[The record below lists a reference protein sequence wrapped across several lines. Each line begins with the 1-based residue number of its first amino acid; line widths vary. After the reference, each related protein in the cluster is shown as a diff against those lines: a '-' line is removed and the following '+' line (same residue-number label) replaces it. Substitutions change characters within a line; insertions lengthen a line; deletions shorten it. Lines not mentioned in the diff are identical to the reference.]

1 MGEFRMPSL
10 GADMETGKL
19 VEWLVV
25 PGQRVRRGDI
35 VAMVET
41 QKGLFEV
48 EIFADGVMGELLVQ
62 PGQTVPVGTI
72 LATMDNGAAGEGDIP
87 VAAAAPQTGAEQP
100 PPAEVSTA
108 APAAAESAAKPPA
121 QPAAASRIASSPS
134 ARQLARELG
143 IDLATVT
150 GTGPHGA
157 IGRGDVEAAARAAG
171 RLPAPDETAAPVSTP
186 STPAEPPAEPVAA
199 TPAPNAAAA
208 AMRKAIAAAVSRS
221 NREIPHYYLETE
233 IDLSKPLQWLGEEN
247 RKRSMRERILPVAL
261 LVKATALA
269 LREVPELNGL
279 WQNDQLEV
287 RQDIHIGFAVALRQG
302 GLIAPAVHHVDQLGV
317 DEVMQRL
324 ADLIERTRGG
334 HLRSSELT
342 DATVSVTSLGDRGV
356 RTVYGVIYPPQVAL
370 VGFGRISERPWA
382 ENGLLGVRRCV
393 TATLAAD
400 HRATDGHQG
409 SLFLE
414 ALTRHLHLP
423 EAL

>member
-62 PGQTVPVGTI
+62 PGQTVPVGTV
-72 LATMDNGAAGEGDIP
+72 LATIDNGVAGTGEKPPAPTD
-87 VAAAAPQTGAEQP
+87 AAAARAGAEP
-100 PPAEVSTA
+100 KTA
-108 APAAAESAAKPPA
+108 PAPAATPG
-121 QPAAASRIASSPS
+121 RIACSPS
-134 ARQLARELG
+134 ARQLALELG
-143 IDLATVT
+143 VDLATVT

-171 RLPAPDETAAPVSTP
+171 AKPPA
-186 STPAEPPAEPVAA
+186 PAEPVSPAQAEPSAEKAA
-199 TPAPNAAAA
+199 DKPAPTA
-208 AMRKAIAAAVSRS
+208 AMKAMRQAIAAAVSRS
-221 NREIPHYYLETE
+221 NREIPHYYLESE
-233 IDLSKPLQWLGEEN
+233 IDLSRPLKWLEEEN
-247 RKRSMRERILPVAL
+247 RKRSLRERILPVAL
-261 LVKATALA
+261 LVKAVALA
-269 LREVPELNGL
+269 LREVPELNGF

-287 RQDIHIGFAVALRQG
+287 RPDTHIGFAVALRQG
-302 GLIAPAVHHVDQLGV
+302 GLISPAVHHVDQLGV
-317 DEVMQRL
+317 GEVMERL
-324 ADLIERTRGG
+324 VDLIERTRTG
-334 HLRSSELT
+334 HLRGSEMT

-370 VGFGRISERPWA
+370 IGFGRISERPWA
-382 ENGLLGVRRCV
+382 EDGMLGVRRCV

-409 SLFLE
+409 ALFLE
-414 ALTRHLHLP
+414 ALNRHLNLP
-423 EAL
+423 ETL

>member
-62 PGQTVPVGTI
+62 PGQTVPVGTL
-72 LATMDNGAAGEGDIP
+72 LATIDNGAAGAGEGATAVP
-87 VAAAAPQTGAEQP
+87 TGTGAEQKP
-100 PPAEVSTA
+100 
-108 APAAAESAAKPPA
+108 PAAAPVAAESEPE
-121 QPAAASRIASSPS
+121 PAAAPVAAESEPEPAAGHRIASSPS

-171 RLPAPDETAAPVSTP
+171 RLPAPDEPVAPVSAP
-186 STPAEPPAEPVAA
+186 SPPAEP
-199 TPAPNAAAA
+199 APSAAAA

-233 IDLSKPLQWLGEEN
+233 IDLSKPLQWLEEEN

-269 LREVPELNGL
+269 LREVPELNGF

-317 DEVMQRL
+317 GEVMQRL

-342 DATVSVTSLGDRGV
+342 DATMSVTSLGDRGV

-409 SLFLE
+409 ALFLE

>member
-62 PGQTVPVGTI
+62 PGQTVPVGTL
-72 LATMDNGAAGEGDIP
+72 LATIDNGADGAGEG
-87 VAAAAPQTGAEQP
+87 ATAAPTGIQAEQP
-100 PPAEVSTA
+100 PPAA
-108 APAAAESAAKPPA
+108 APVAAESAPE
-121 QPAAASRIASSPS
+121 PAAASRIASSPS

-171 RLPAPDETAAPVSTP
+171 RLPAPDEPVAPVSAP
-186 STPAEPPAEPVAA
+186 SPPAEP
-199 TPAPNAAAA
+199 APSAAAA

-233 IDLSKPLQWLGEEN
+233 IDLSKPLQWLEEEN

-269 LREVPELNGL
+269 LREVPELNGF

-317 DEVMQRL
+317 GEVMQRL

-342 DATVSVTSLGDRGV
+342 DATMSVTSLGDRGV

-409 SLFLE
+409 ALFLE

>member
-62 PGQTVPVGTI
+62 PGQTVPVGTV
-72 LATMDNGAAGEGDIP
+72 LATIDNGSAGTGEKPPAPADAGAGRVAAQPED
-87 VAAAAPQTGAEQP
+87 AASAAAPTTGT
-100 PPAEVSTA
+100 STP
-108 APAAAESAAKPPA
+108 APAATPG
-121 QPAAASRIASSPS
+121 RIASSPS
-134 ARQLARELG
+134 ARQLALELG
-143 IDLATVT
+143 VDLATVT

-171 RLPAPDETAAPVSTP
+171 TKPPA
-186 STPAEPPAEPVAA
+186 PAEPVSPAQAEPSAEKAA
-199 TPAPNAAAA
+199 DKPAPTA
-208 AMRKAIAAAVSRS
+208 AMKAMRQAIAAAVSRS
-221 NREIPHYYLETE
+221 NREIPHYYLESE
-233 IDLSKPLQWLGEEN
+233 IDLSRPLKWLEEEN
-247 RKRSMRERILPVAL
+247 RKRSLRERILPVAL
-261 LVKATALA
+261 LVKAVALA
-269 LREVPELNGL
+269 LREVPELNGF

-287 RQDIHIGFAVALRQG
+287 RPDIHIGFAVALRQG
-302 GLIAPAVHHVDQLGV
+302 GLISPAVHHVDQLGV
-317 DEVMQRL
+317 GEVMERL
-324 ADLIERTRGG
+324 VDLIERTRTG
-334 HLRSSELT
+334 HLRGSEMT

-370 VGFGRISERPWA
+370 IGFGRISERPWA
-382 ENGLLGVRRCV
+382 EDGMLGVRRCV

-409 SLFLE
+409 ALFLE
-414 ALTRHLHLP
+414 ALNRHLNLP
-423 EAL
+423 ETL

>member
-62 PGQTVPVGTI
+62 PGQTVPVGTL
-72 LATMDNGAAGEGDIP
+72 LATIDNGAAGAGEGATAVP
-87 VAAAAPQTGAEQP
+87 TGTGAEQK
-100 PPAEVSTA
+100 PPAA
-108 APAAAESAAKPPA
+108 APAAAPVAAESAPE
-121 QPAAASRIASSPS
+121 PAAGHRIASSPS

-171 RLPAPDETAAPVSTP
+171 RLPAPDEPVAPVSAP
-186 STPAEPPAEPVAA
+186 SPPAEP
-199 TPAPNAAAA
+199 APSAAAA

-233 IDLSKPLQWLGEEN
+233 IDLSKPLQWLEEEN

-269 LREVPELNGL
+269 LREVPELNGF

-317 DEVMQRL
+317 GEVMQRL

-342 DATVSVTSLGDRGV
+342 DATMSVTSLGDRGV

-409 SLFLE
+409 ALFLE

>member
-10 GADMETGKL
+10 GADMEIGKL

-72 LATMDNGAAGEGDIP
+72 LATMDNGAAGAGEG
-87 VAAAAPQTGAEQP
+87 ATAMP
-100 PPAEVSTA
+100 PPAA
-108 APAAAESAAKPPA
+108 APAAAEPAAKPPA

-171 RLPAPDETAAPVSTP
+171 RLPAPGE
-186 STPAEPPAEPVAA
+186 PAEPS
-199 TPAPNAAAA
+199 PAPASAKPAPSAAAA
-208 AMRKAIAAAVSRS
+208 AMRQAIAAAVSRS

-233 IDLSKPLQWLGEEN
+233 IDLSKPLQWLKEEN

-269 LREVPELNGL
+269 LREVPELNGF

-317 DEVMQRL
+317 GEVMQRL

-409 SLFLE
+409 ALFLE

>member
-62 PGQTVPVGTI
+62 PGQTVPVGTV
-72 LATMDNGAAGEGDIP
+72 LATIDNGSAG
-87 VAAAAPQTGAEQP
+87 TGE
-100 PPAEVSTA
+100 
-108 APAAAESAAKPPA
+108 KPPA
-121 QPAAASRIASSPS
+121 PADASAGRAGAQPKTAAAVPTTGTSAPAPATPGRIACSPS
-134 ARQLARELG
+134 ARQLALELG
-143 IDLATVT
+143 VDLATVT

-171 RLPAPDETAAPVSTP
+171 TKPLAS
-186 STPAEPPAEPVAA
+186 AEPVSPAQA
-199 TPAPNAAAA
+199 EPSAEKAVDKPAPNAAMK
-208 AMRKAIAAAVSRS
+208 AMRQAIAAAVSRS
-221 NREIPHYYLETE
+221 NREIPHYYLESE
-233 IDLSKPLQWLGEEN
+233 IDLSRPLKWLEEEN
-247 RKRSMRERILPVAL
+247 RKRSLRERILPVAL
-261 LVKATALA
+261 LVKAVALA
-269 LREVPELNGL
+269 LREVPELNGF
-279 WQNDQLEV
+279 WQDDQLEV
-287 RQDIHIGFAVALRQG
+287 RPDIHIGFAVALRQG
-302 GLIAPAVHHVDQLGV
+302 GLISPAVHHVDQLGV
-317 DEVMQRL
+317 GEVMERL
-324 ADLIERTRGG
+324 VDLIERTRTG
-334 HLRSSELT
+334 HLRGSEMT

-370 VGFGRISERPWA
+370 IGFGRISERPWA
-382 ENGLLGVRRCV
+382 EDGMLGVRRCV

-409 SLFLE
+409 ALFLE
-414 ALTRHLHLP
+414 ALNRHLNLP
-423 EAL
+423 ETL

>member
-62 PGQTVPVGTI
+62 PGQTVPVGTV
-72 LATMDNGAAGEGDIP
+72 LATIDNGVAGTGEKPPAPTD
-87 VAAAAPQTGAEQP
+87 AAAARAGAEP
-100 PPAEVSTA
+100 KTA
-108 APAAAESAAKPPA
+108 PAPAATPG
-121 QPAAASRIASSPS
+121 RIACSPS
-134 ARQLARELG
+134 ARQLALELG
-143 IDLATVT
+143 VDLATVT

-157 IGRGDVEAAARAAG
+157 IGRGDVEAVARAAG
-171 RLPAPDETAAPVSTP
+171 TRPSAPIEPVSPVPAAPAAEKAADKPAPTAAMK
-186 STPAEPPAEPVAA
+186 
-199 TPAPNAAAA
+199 
-208 AMRKAIAAAVSRS
+208 AMRQAIAAAVSRS
-221 NREIPHYYLETE
+221 NREIPHYYLESE
-233 IDLSKPLQWLGEEN
+233 IDLSRPLKWLEEEN
-247 RKRSMRERILPVAL
+247 RKRSLRERILPVAL
-261 LVKATALA
+261 LVKAVALA
-269 LREVPELNGL
+269 LREVPELNGF

-287 RQDIHIGFAVALRQG
+287 RPDIHIGFAVALRQG
-302 GLIAPAVHHVDQLGV
+302 GLISPAVHHVDQLGV
-317 DEVMQRL
+317 GEVMERL
-324 ADLIERTRGG
+324 VDLIERARTG
-334 HLRSSELT
+334 HLRGSEMT

-370 VGFGRISERPWA
+370 IGFGRISERPWA
-382 ENGLLGVRRCV
+382 EDGMLGVRRCV

-409 SLFLE
+409 ALFLE
-414 ALTRHLHLP
+414 ALNRHLNLP
-423 EAL
+423 ETL

>member
-62 PGQTVPVGTI
+62 PGQTVPVGTV
-72 LATMDNGAAGEGDIP
+72 LATIDNGTAGTGEKPPAPTD
-87 VAAAAPQTGAEQP
+87 AAAARAGAEP
-100 PPAEVSTA
+100 KTA
-108 APAAAESAAKPPA
+108 PAPAATPG
-121 QPAAASRIASSPS
+121 RIACSPS
-134 ARQLARELG
+134 ARQLALELG
-143 IDLATVT
+143 VDLATVT

-171 RLPAPDETAAPVSTP
+171 TKPLAS
-186 STPAEPPAEPVAA
+186 AEPVSPAQA
-199 TPAPNAAAA
+199 EPSAEKAVDKPAPTA
-208 AMRKAIAAAVSRS
+208 AMKAMRQAIAAAVSRS
-221 NREIPHYYLETE
+221 NREIPHYYLESE
-233 IDLSKPLQWLGEEN
+233 IDLSRPLKWLEEEN
-247 RKRSMRERILPVAL
+247 RKRSLRERILPVAL
-261 LVKATALA
+261 LVKAVALA
-269 LREVPELNGL
+269 LREVPELNGF

-287 RQDIHIGFAVALRQG
+287 RPDIHIGFALALRQG
-302 GLIAPAVHHVDQLGV
+302 GLISPAVHHVDQLGV
-317 DEVMQRL
+317 GEVMERL
-324 ADLIERTRGG
+324 FDLIERTRTG
-334 HLRSSELT
+334 HLRGSEMT

-370 VGFGRISERPWA
+370 IGFGRISERPWA
-382 ENGLLGVRRCV
+382 EDGMLGVRRCV

-409 SLFLE
+409 ALFLE
-414 ALTRHLHLP
+414 ALNRHLNLP
-423 EAL
+423 ETL

>member
-62 PGQTVPVGTI
+62 PGQTVPVGTL
-72 LATMDNGAAGEGDIP
+72 LATIDNGTDGAGEG
-87 VAAAAPQTGAEQP
+87 ATAAPTGIQAEQP
-100 PPAEVSTA
+100 PPAA
-108 APAAAESAAKPPA
+108 APVAAPVAAESAPE
-121 QPAAASRIASSPS
+121 PAAASRIASSPS

-171 RLPAPDETAAPVSTP
+171 RLPAPDEPVAPVSAP
-186 STPAEPPAEPVAA
+186 SPPAEP
-199 TPAPNAAAA
+199 APSAAAA

-233 IDLSKPLQWLGEEN
+233 IDLSKPLQWLEEEN

-269 LREVPELNGL
+269 LREVPELNGF

-317 DEVMQRL
+317 GEVMQRL

-342 DATVSVTSLGDRGV
+342 DATMSVTSLGDRGV

-409 SLFLE
+409 ALFLE

>member
-41 QKGLFEV
+41 QTGLFEV

-62 PGQTVPVGTI
+62 PGQTVPVGTL
-72 LATMDNGAAGEGDIP
+72 LATIDNGAAGAGEDATAVPTG
-87 VAAAAPQTGAEQP
+87 TGAEQK
-100 PPAEVSTA
+100 PPAA
-108 APAAAESAAKPPA
+108 APAAAPVAAESAPE
-121 QPAAASRIASSPS
+121 PAAGHRIASSPS
-134 ARQLARELG
+134 ARQLAQELG

-171 RLPAPDETAAPVSTP
+171 RLPAPDEPVAPVSAP
-186 STPAEPPAEPVAA
+186 SPPAEP
-199 TPAPNAAAA
+199 APSAAAA

-233 IDLSKPLQWLGEEN
+233 IDLSKPLQWLEEEN

-269 LREVPELNGL
+269 LREVPELNGF

-317 DEVMQRL
+317 GEVMQRL
-324 ADLIERTRGG
+324 ADLIERTRSG

-342 DATVSVTSLGDRGV
+342 DATMSVTSLGDRGV

-409 SLFLE
+409 ALFLE

>member
-62 PGQTVPVGTI
+62 PGQTVPVGTL
-72 LATMDNGAAGEGDIP
+72 LATIDNGTDGAGEG
-87 VAAAAPQTGAEQP
+87 ATAAPTGIQAEQP
-100 PPAEVSTA
+100 PPAA
-108 APAAAESAAKPPA
+108 APVAAPVAAESAPE
-121 QPAAASRIASSPS
+121 PAAASRIASSPS

-171 RLPAPDETAAPVSTP
+171 RLPAPDEPVAPVSAP
-186 STPAEPPAEPVAA
+186 SPPAEP
-199 TPAPNAAAA
+199 APSAAAA

-233 IDLSKPLQWLGEEN
+233 IDLSKPLQWLEEEN

-269 LREVPELNGL
+269 LREVPELNGF

-317 DEVMQRL
+317 GEVMERL

-342 DATVSVTSLGDRGV
+342 DATMSVTSLGDRGV

-409 SLFLE
+409 ALFLE

>member
-62 PGQTVPVGTI
+62 PGQTVPVGTV
-72 LATMDNGAAGEGDIP
+72 LATIDNGVAGTGEKPPAPTD
-87 VAAAAPQTGAEQP
+87 AAAARAGAEP
-100 PPAEVSTA
+100 KTA
-108 APAAAESAAKPPA
+108 PAPAATPG
-121 QPAAASRIASSPS
+121 RIASSPS
-134 ARQLARELG
+134 ARQLALELG
-143 IDLATVT
+143 VDLATVT

-157 IGRGDVEAAARAAG
+157 IGRCDVEAAARDSGAKP
-171 RLPAPDETAAPVSTP
+171 PAPVEPVSPAQAEPSAEKAADKPAPTAAMK
-186 STPAEPPAEPVAA
+186 
-199 TPAPNAAAA
+199 
-208 AMRKAIAAAVSRS
+208 AMRQAIAAAVSRS
-221 NREIPHYYLETE
+221 NREIPHYYLESE
-233 IDLSKPLQWLGEEN
+233 IDLSRPLKWLEEEN
-247 RKRSMRERILPVAL
+247 RKRSLRERILPVAL
-261 LVKATALA
+261 LVKAVALA
-269 LREVPELNGL
+269 LREVPELNGF

-287 RQDIHIGFAVALRQG
+287 RPDIHIGFAVALRQG
-302 GLIAPAVHHVDQLGV
+302 GLISPAVHHVDQLGV
-317 DEVMQRL
+317 GEVMERL
-324 ADLIERTRGG
+324 VDLIERTRTG
-334 HLRSSELT
+334 HLRGSEMT

-370 VGFGRISERPWA
+370 IGFGRISERPWA
-382 ENGLLGVRRCV
+382 EDGMLGVRRCV

-409 SLFLE
+409 ALFLE
-414 ALTRHLHLP
+414 ALNRHLNLP
-423 EAL
+423 ETL

>member
-10 GADMETGKL
+10 GADMEIGKL

-48 EIFADGVMGELLVQ
+48 EIFTDGVMGELLVQ

-72 LATMDNGAAGEGDIP
+72 LATMDNGAAGAGEG
-87 VAAAAPQTGAEQP
+87 ATAMP
-100 PPAEVSTA
+100 PPAA
-108 APAAAESAAKPPA
+108 APAAAEPAAKPPA

-171 RLPAPDETAAPVSTP
+171 RLPAPGE
-186 STPAEPPAEPVAA
+186 PAEPS
-199 TPAPNAAAA
+199 PAPASAKPAPSAAAA
-208 AMRKAIAAAVSRS
+208 AMRQAIAAAVSRS

-233 IDLSKPLQWLGEEN
+233 IDLSKPLQWLKEEN

-261 LVKATALA
+261 LIKATALA
-269 LREVPELNGL
+269 LREVPELNGF

-317 DEVMQRL
+317 GEVMQRL

-409 SLFLE
+409 ALFLE

>member
-62 PGQTVPVGTI
+62 PGQTVPVGTV
-72 LATMDNGAAGEGDIP
+72 LATIDNGVAGTGEKPPAPTD
-87 VAAAAPQTGAEQP
+87 AAAARAGAEP
-100 PPAEVSTA
+100 KTA
-108 APAAAESAAKPPA
+108 PAPAATPG
-121 QPAAASRIASSPS
+121 RIACSPS
-134 ARQLARELG
+134 ARQLALELG
-143 IDLATVT
+143 VDLATVT

-171 RLPAPDETAAPVSTP
+171 TRPSAPIEPVSPAQAEPSAEKAADKPAPTAAMK
-186 STPAEPPAEPVAA
+186 
-199 TPAPNAAAA
+199 
-208 AMRKAIAAAVSRS
+208 AMRQAIAAAVSRS
-221 NREIPHYYLETE
+221 NREIPHYYLESE
-233 IDLSKPLQWLGEEN
+233 IDLSRPLKWLEEEN
-247 RKRSMRERILPVAL
+247 RKRSLRERILPVAL
-261 LVKATALA
+261 LVKAVALA
-269 LREVPELNGL
+269 LREVPELNGF

-287 RQDIHIGFAVALRQG
+287 RPDIHIGFAVALRQG
-302 GLIAPAVHHVDQLGV
+302 GLISPAVHHVDQLGV
-317 DEVMQRL
+317 GEVMERL
-324 ADLIERTRGG
+324 VDLIERTRTG
-334 HLRSSELT
+334 HLRGSEMT

-370 VGFGRISERPWA
+370 IGFGRISERPWA
-382 ENGLLGVRRCV
+382 EDGMLGVRRCV

-409 SLFLE
+409 ALFLE
-414 ALTRHLHLP
+414 ALNRHLNLP
-423 EAL
+423 ETL

>member
-62 PGQTVPVGTI
+62 PGQTVPVGTV
-72 LATMDNGAAGEGDIP
+72 LATIDNGVAGTGEKPPAPTD
-87 VAAAAPQTGAEQP
+87 AAAARAGAEP
-100 PPAEVSTA
+100 KTA
-108 APAAAESAAKPPA
+108 PAPAATPG
-121 QPAAASRIASSPS
+121 RIACSPS
-134 ARQLARELG
+134 ARQLALELG
-143 IDLATVT
+143 VDLATVT

-157 IGRGDVEAAARAAG
+157 IGRGDVEAVARAAG
-171 RLPAPDETAAPVSTP
+171 TRPSAPIEPVSPAPAAPAAEKAAGKPAPTAAMK
-186 STPAEPPAEPVAA
+186 
-199 TPAPNAAAA
+199 
-208 AMRKAIAAAVSRS
+208 AMRQAIAAAVSRS
-221 NREIPHYYLETE
+221 NREIPHYYLESE
-233 IDLSKPLQWLGEEN
+233 IDLSRPLKWLEEEN
-247 RKRSMRERILPVAL
+247 RKRSLRERILPVAL
-261 LVKATALA
+261 LVKAVALA
-269 LREVPELNGL
+269 LREVPELNGF

-287 RQDIHIGFAVALRQG
+287 RPDIHIGFAVALRQG
-302 GLIAPAVHHVDQLGV
+302 GLISPAVHHVDQLGV
-317 DEVMQRL
+317 GEVMERL
-324 ADLIERTRGG
+324 VDLIERARTG
-334 HLRSSELT
+334 HLRGSEMT

-370 VGFGRISERPWA
+370 IGFGRISERPWA
-382 ENGLLGVRRCV
+382 EDGMLGVRRCV

-409 SLFLE
+409 ALFLE
-414 ALTRHLHLP
+414 ALNRHLNLP
-423 EAL
+423 ETL

>member
-62 PGQTVPVGTI
+62 PGQTVPVGTL
-72 LATMDNGAAGEGDIP
+72 LATIDNGAAGAGEDATAVPTG
-87 VAAAAPQTGAEQP
+87 TGAEQK
-100 PPAEVSTA
+100 PPAA
-108 APAAAESAAKPPA
+108 APAAAPVAAESAPE
-121 QPAAASRIASSPS
+121 PAAGHRIASSPS
-134 ARQLARELG
+134 ARQLAQELG

-171 RLPAPDETAAPVSTP
+171 RLPAPDEPVAPVSAP
-186 STPAEPPAEPVAA
+186 SPPAEPAPAPASAQPAASAAA
-199 TPAPNAAAA
+199 T

-233 IDLSKPLQWLGEEN
+233 IDLSKPLQWLEEEN

-269 LREVPELNGL
+269 LREVPELNGF

-317 DEVMQRL
+317 GEVMQRL

-342 DATVSVTSLGDRGV
+342 DATMSVTSLGDRGV

-409 SLFLE
+409 ALFLE

>member
-62 PGQTVPVGTI
+62 PGQTVPVGTV
-72 LATMDNGAAGEGDIP
+72 LATIDNGSAG
-87 VAAAAPQTGAEQP
+87 TGEQP
-100 PPAEVSTA
+100 PAPADMVAGRPGAEPKPPASAPTTGA
-108 APAAAESAAKPPA
+108 SAPAPAATPGRLAC
-121 QPAAASRIASSPS
+121 SPS
-134 ARQLARELG
+134 ARQLALELG
-143 IDLATVT
+143 VDLATVT

-171 RLPAPDETAAPVSTP
+171 MKPPA
-186 STPAEPPAEPVAA
+186 PAEPVSPAQAEPSAEKAA
-199 TPAPNAAAA
+199 DKPAPTA
-208 AMRKAIAAAVSRS
+208 AMKAMRQAIAAAVSRS
-221 NREIPHYYLETE
+221 NREIPHYYLESE
-233 IDLSKPLQWLGEEN
+233 IDLSRPLKWLEEEN
-247 RKRSMRERILPVAL
+247 RKRSLRERILPVAL
-261 LVKATALA
+261 LVKAVALA
-269 LREVPELNGL
+269 LREVPELNGF

-287 RQDIHIGFAVALRQG
+287 RPDIHIGFAVALRQG
-302 GLIAPAVHHVDQLGV
+302 GLISPAVHHVDQLGV
-317 DEVMQRL
+317 GEVMERL
-324 ADLIERTRGG
+324 VDLIERSRTG
-334 HLRSSELT
+334 HLRGSEMT

-370 VGFGRISERPWA
+370 IGFGRISERPWA
-382 ENGLLGVRRCV
+382 EDGMLGVRRCV

-409 SLFLE
+409 ALFLE
-414 ALTRHLHLP
+414 ALNRHLNLP
-423 EAL
+423 ETL

>member
-1 MGEFRMPSL
+1 M
-10 GADMETGKL
+10 
-19 VEWLVV
+19 
-25 PGQRVRRGDI
+25 
-35 VAMVET
+35 
-41 QKGLFEV
+41 
-48 EIFADGVMGELLVQ
+48 
-62 PGQTVPVGTI
+62 
-72 LATMDNGAAGEGDIP
+72 
-87 VAAAAPQTGAEQP
+87 
-100 PPAEVSTA
+100 
-108 APAAAESAAKPPA
+108 
-121 QPAAASRIASSPS
+121 
-134 ARQLARELG
+134 
-143 IDLATVT
+143 
-150 GTGPHGA
+150 
-157 IGRGDVEAAARAAG
+157 
-171 RLPAPDETAAPVSTP
+171 
-186 STPAEPPAEPVAA
+186 
-199 TPAPNAAAA
+199 
-208 AMRKAIAAAVSRS
+208 SRS

-233 IDLSKPLQWLGEEN
+233 IDLSKPLQWLEEEN

-269 LREVPELNGL
+269 LREVPELNGC

-317 DEVMQRL
+317 GEVMQRL

-342 DATVSVTSLGDRGV
+342 DATMSVTSLGDRGV

-409 SLFLE
+409 ALFLE

>member
-62 PGQTVPVGTI
+62 PGQTVPVGTL
-72 LATMDNGAAGEGDIP
+72 LATIDNGAAGAGEDATAVPTG
-87 VAAAAPQTGAEQP
+87 TGAEQK
-100 PPAEVSTA
+100 PPAA
-108 APAAAESAAKPPA
+108 APAAAPVAAESAPE
-121 QPAAASRIASSPS
+121 PAAGHRIASSPS
-134 ARQLARELG
+134 ARQLAQELG

-171 RLPAPDETAAPVSTP
+171 RLPAPDEPVAPVSAP
-186 STPAEPPAEPVAA
+186 SPPAEP
-199 TPAPNAAAA
+199 APSAAAA

-233 IDLSKPLQWLGEEN
+233 IDLSKPLQWLEEEN

-269 LREVPELNGL
+269 LREVPELNGF

-317 DEVMQRL
+317 GEVMQRL
-324 ADLIERTRGG
+324 ADLIERTRSG

-342 DATVSVTSLGDRGV
+342 DATMSVTSLGDRGV

-409 SLFLE
+409 ALFLE

>member
-62 PGQTVPVGTI
+62 PGQTVPVGTV
-72 LATMDNGAAGEGDIP
+72 LATIDNGVAGTGEKPPAPTD
-87 VAAAAPQTGAEQP
+87 AAAARAGAEP
-100 PPAEVSTA
+100 KTAPATA
-108 APAAAESAAKPPA
+108 ATPG
-121 QPAAASRIASSPS
+121 RIACSPS
-134 ARQLARELG
+134 ARQLALELG
-143 IDLATVT
+143 VDLATVT

-157 IGRGDVEAAARAAG
+157 IGRGDVETAARAAG
-171 RLPAPDETAAPVSTP
+171 TKPPAA
-186 STPAEPPAEPVAA
+186 AEPVSPAQAESSAEKAA
-199 TPAPNAAAA
+199 GKPAPTA
-208 AMRKAIAAAVSRS
+208 AMKAMRQAIAAAVSRS
-221 NREIPHYYLETE
+221 NREIPHYYLESE
-233 IDLSKPLQWLGEEN
+233 IDLSRPLKWLEEEN
-247 RKRSMRERILPVAL
+247 RKRSLRERILPVAL
-261 LVKATALA
+261 LVKAVALA
-269 LREVPELNGL
+269 LREVPELNGF

-287 RQDIHIGFAVALRQG
+287 RPDIHIGFAVALRQG
-302 GLIAPAVHHVDQLGV
+302 GLISPAVHHVDQLGV
-317 DEVMQRL
+317 GEVMERL
-324 ADLIERTRGG
+324 VDLIERTRTG
-334 HLRSSELT
+334 HLRGSEMT

-370 VGFGRISERPWA
+370 IGFGRISERPWA
-382 ENGLLGVRRCV
+382 EDGMLGVRRCV

-409 SLFLE
+409 ALFLE
-414 ALTRHLHLP
+414 ALNRHLNLP
-423 EAL
+423 ETL

>member
-1 MGEFRMPSL
+1 
-10 GADMETGKL
+10 
-19 VEWLVV
+19 
-25 PGQRVRRGDI
+25 
-35 VAMVET
+35 
-41 QKGLFEV
+41 
-48 EIFADGVMGELLVQ
+48 
-62 PGQTVPVGTI
+62 
-72 LATMDNGAAGEGDIP
+72 
-87 VAAAAPQTGAEQP
+87 
-100 PPAEVSTA
+100 
-108 APAAAESAAKPPA
+108 
-121 QPAAASRIASSPS
+121 
-134 ARQLARELG
+134 
-143 IDLATVT
+143 
-150 GTGPHGA
+150 
-157 IGRGDVEAAARAAG
+157 
-171 RLPAPDETAAPVSTP
+171 
-186 STPAEPPAEPVAA
+186 
-199 TPAPNAAAA
+199 
-208 AMRKAIAAAVSRS
+208 VSRS

-233 IDLSKPLQWLGEEN
+233 IDLSKPLQWLKEEN

-269 LREVPELNGL
+269 LREVPELNGF

-317 DEVMQRL
+317 GEVMQRL

-409 SLFLE
+409 ALFLE

>member
-62 PGQTVPVGTI
+62 PGQTVPVGTL
-72 LATMDNGAAGEGDIP
+72 LATIDNGTAGAGEGATAVP
-87 VAAAAPQTGAEQP
+87 TGTGAEQKP
-100 PPAEVSTA
+100 
-108 APAAAESAAKPPA
+108 PAAAPVAAESEPE
-121 QPAAASRIASSPS
+121 PAAGHRIASSPS

-171 RLPAPDETAAPVSTP
+171 RLPAPDEPVAPVSAP
-186 STPAEPPAEPVAA
+186 SPPAEPAPSAAA
-199 TPAPNAAAA
+199 T

-233 IDLSKPLQWLGEEN
+233 IDLSKPLQWLEEEN

-269 LREVPELNGL
+269 LREVPELNGF

-317 DEVMQRL
+317 GEVMQRL

-342 DATVSVTSLGDRGV
+342 DATMSVTSLGDRGV

-409 SLFLE
+409 ALFLE

>member
-62 PGQTVPVGTI
+62 PGQTVPVGTV
-72 LATMDNGAAGEGDIP
+72 LATIDNGVAGTGEKLP
-87 VAAAAPQTGAEQP
+87 APAETVTGRVDAQPKPPASAPTTGASAP
-100 PPAEVSTA
+100 
-108 APAAAESAAKPPA
+108 APAATPG
-121 QPAAASRIASSPS
+121 RIACSPS
-134 ARQLARELG
+134 ARQLALELG
-143 IDLATVT
+143 VDLATVT

-171 RLPAPDETAAPVSTP
+171 TKPPAAAAPVSP
-186 STPAEPPAEPVAA
+186 AQAEPSAEKAA
-199 TPAPNAAAA
+199 DKPAPTA
-208 AMRKAIAAAVSRS
+208 AMKAMRQAIAAAVSRS
-221 NREIPHYYLETE
+221 NREIPHYYLESE
-233 IDLSKPLQWLGEEN
+233 IDLSRPLKWLEEEN
-247 RKRSMRERILPVAL
+247 RKRSLRERILPVAL
-261 LVKATALA
+261 LVKAVALA
-269 LREVPELNGL
+269 LREVPELNGF

-287 RQDIHIGFAVALRQG
+287 RPDIHIGFAVALRQG
-302 GLIAPAVHHVDQLGV
+302 GLISPAVHHVDQLGV
-317 DEVMQRL
+317 GEVMERL
-324 ADLIERTRGG
+324 VDLIERTRTG
-334 HLRSSELT
+334 HLRGSEMT

-370 VGFGRISERPWA
+370 IGFGRISERPWA
-382 ENGLLGVRRCV
+382 EDGMLGVRRCV

-409 SLFLE
+409 ALFLE
-414 ALTRHLHLP
+414 ALNRHLNLP
-423 EAL
+423 ETL

>member
-62 PGQTVPVGTI
+62 PGQTVPVGTL
-72 LATMDNGAAGEGDIP
+72 LATIDNGTAGAGEGATAVP
-87 VAAAAPQTGAEQP
+87 TGTGAEQK
-100 PPAEVSTA
+100 PPAA
-108 APAAAESAAKPPA
+108 APAAAPVAAESAPE
-121 QPAAASRIASSPS
+121 PAAGHRIASSPS
-134 ARQLARELG
+134 ARQLAQELG

-171 RLPAPDETAAPVSTP
+171 RLPAPDEPVAPVSAP
-186 STPAEPPAEPVAA
+186 SPPAEPAPAPAPAQPAPSAAA
-199 TPAPNAAAA
+199 T

-233 IDLSKPLQWLGEEN
+233 IDLSKPLQWLEEEN

-269 LREVPELNGL
+269 LREVPELNGF

-317 DEVMQRL
+317 GEVMQRL

-342 DATVSVTSLGDRGV
+342 DATMSVTSLGDRGV

-409 SLFLE
+409 ALFLE

>member
-62 PGQTVPVGTI
+62 PGQTVPVGTV
-72 LATMDNGAAGEGDIP
+72 LATIDNGVAGTGEKLP
-87 VAAAAPQTGAEQP
+87 APAETVTGRVDAQPKPPASAPTTGASAP
-100 PPAEVSTA
+100 
-108 APAAAESAAKPPA
+108 APAATPG
-121 QPAAASRIASSPS
+121 RIACSPS
-134 ARQLARELG
+134 ARQLALELG
-143 IDLATVT
+143 VDLATVT

-171 RLPAPDETAAPVSTP
+171 MKPPA
-186 STPAEPPAEPVAA
+186 PAEPVSPAQA
-199 TPAPNAAAA
+199 EPSAEKAIDKPAPTA
-208 AMRKAIAAAVSRS
+208 AMKVMRQAIAAAVSRS
-221 NREIPHYYLETE
+221 NREIPHYYLESE
-233 IDLSKPLQWLGEEN
+233 IDLSRPLKWLEEEN
-247 RKRSMRERILPVAL
+247 RKRSLRERILPVAL
-261 LVKATALA
+261 LVKAVALA
-269 LREVPELNGL
+269 LREVPELNGF

-287 RQDIHIGFAVALRQG
+287 RPDIHIGFAVALRQG
-302 GLIAPAVHHVDQLGV
+302 GLISPAVHHVDQLGV
-317 DEVMQRL
+317 GEVMERL
-324 ADLIERTRGG
+324 FDLIERTRTG
-334 HLRSSELT
+334 HLRGSEMT

-370 VGFGRISERPWA
+370 IGFGRISERPWA
-382 ENGLLGVRRCV
+382 EDGMLGVRRCV

-409 SLFLE
+409 ALFLE
-414 ALTRHLHLP
+414 ALNRHLNLP
-423 EAL
+423 ETL

>member
-62 PGQTVPVGTI
+62 PGQTVPVGTV
-72 LATMDNGAAGEGDIP
+72 LATIDNGTAG
-87 VAAAAPQTGAEQP
+87 TGEQP
-100 PPAEVSTA
+100 PAPADAAAGRAGAEPKTA
-108 APAAAESAAKPPA
+108 PAPAATPG
-121 QPAAASRIASSPS
+121 RIACSPS
-134 ARQLARELG
+134 ARQLALELG
-143 IDLATVT
+143 VDLATVT

-171 RLPAPDETAAPVSTP
+171 TRPPAPVESVSPVPAAPAAEKAAGKPAPTAAMK
-186 STPAEPPAEPVAA
+186 
-199 TPAPNAAAA
+199 
-208 AMRKAIAAAVSRS
+208 AMRQAIAAAVSRS
-221 NREIPHYYLETE
+221 NREIPHYYLESE
-233 IDLSKPLQWLGEEN
+233 IDLSRPLKWLEEEN
-247 RKRSMRERILPVAL
+247 RKRSLRERILPVAL
-261 LVKATALA
+261 LVKAVALA
-269 LREVPELNGL
+269 LREVPELNGF

-287 RQDIHIGFAVALRQG
+287 RPDIHIGFAVALRQG
-302 GLIAPAVHHVDQLGV
+302 GLISPAVHHVDQLGV
-317 DEVMQRL
+317 GEVMERL
-324 ADLIERTRGG
+324 VDLIERTRTG
-334 HLRSSELT
+334 HLRGSEMT

-370 VGFGRISERPWA
+370 IGFGRISERPWA
-382 ENGLLGVRRCV
+382 EDGMLGVRRCV

-409 SLFLE
+409 ALFLE
-414 ALTRHLHLP
+414 ALNRHLNLP
-423 EAL
+423 ETL

>member
-62 PGQTVPVGTI
+62 PGQTVPVGTV
-72 LATMDNGAAGEGDIP
+72 LATIDNGSAGTGEQPPAPTD
-87 VAAAAPQTGAEQP
+87 AAAARAGAEP
-100 PPAEVSTA
+100 KTAASALTTGTSTP
-108 APAAAESAAKPPA
+108 APAATPG
-121 QPAAASRIASSPS
+121 RIACSPS
-134 ARQLARELG
+134 ARQLALELG
-143 IDLATVT
+143 VDLATVT

-157 IGRGDVEAAARAAG
+157 IGRGDVEAAARDSGAKP
-171 RLPAPDETAAPVSTP
+171 PAPVEPVSP
-186 STPAEPPAEPVAA
+186 APAEPSAEKAA
-199 TPAPNAAAA
+199 DKPAPTA
-208 AMRKAIAAAVSRS
+208 AMKAMRQAIAAAVSRS
-221 NREIPHYYLETE
+221 NREIPHYYLESE
-233 IDLSKPLQWLGEEN
+233 IDLSRPLKWLEEEN
-247 RKRSMRERILPVAL
+247 RKRSLRERILPVAL
-261 LVKATALA
+261 LVKAVALA
-269 LREVPELNGL
+269 LREVPELNGF

-287 RQDIHIGFAVALRQG
+287 GPDIHIGFAVALRQG
-302 GLIAPAVHHVDQLGV
+302 GLISPAVHHVDQLGV
-317 DEVMQRL
+317 GEVMERL
-324 ADLIERTRGG
+324 VDLIERTRTG
-334 HLRSSELT
+334 HLRGSEMT

-370 VGFGRISERPWA
+370 IGFGRISERPWA
-382 ENGLLGVRRCV
+382 EDGMLGVRRCV

-409 SLFLE
+409 ALFLE
-414 ALTRHLHLP
+414 ALNRHLNLP
-423 EAL
+423 ETL

>member
-62 PGQTVPVGTI
+62 PGQTVPVGTL
-72 LATMDNGAAGEGDIP
+72 LATIDNGAAGAGEGATAVP
-87 VAAAAPQTGAEQP
+87 TGTGAEQK
-100 PPAEVSTA
+100 PPAA
-108 APAAAESAAKPPA
+108 APAAAPVAAESAPE
-121 QPAAASRIASSPS
+121 PAAGSRIASSPS

-171 RLPAPDETAAPVSTP
+171 RLPAPDEPVAPVSAP
-186 STPAEPPAEPVAA
+186 SPPAEP
-199 TPAPNAAAA
+199 APSAAAA

-233 IDLSKPLQWLGEEN
+233 IDLSKPLQWLEEEN

-269 LREVPELNGL
+269 LREVPELNGF

-317 DEVMQRL
+317 GEVMQRL

-342 DATVSVTSLGDRGV
+342 DATMSVTSLGDRGV

-409 SLFLE
+409 ALFLE

>member
-62 PGQTVPVGTI
+62 PGQTVPVGTL
-72 LATMDNGAAGEGDIP
+72 LATIDNGAAGAGED
-87 VAAAAPQTGAEQP
+87 ATAAPTGIQAEQP
-100 PPAEVSTA
+100 PPAA
-108 APAAAESAAKPPA
+108 APVAAESAPE
-121 QPAAASRIASSPS
+121 PAAASRIASSPS

-171 RLPAPDETAAPVSTP
+171 RLPAPDEPVAPVSAP
-186 STPAEPPAEPVAA
+186 SPPAEP
-199 TPAPNAAAA
+199 APSAAAA

-233 IDLSKPLQWLGEEN
+233 IDLSKPLQWLEEEN

-269 LREVPELNGL
+269 LREVPELNGF

-317 DEVMQRL
+317 GEVMQRL

-342 DATVSVTSLGDRGV
+342 DATMSVTSLGDRGV

-409 SLFLE
+409 ALFLE

>member
-62 PGQTVPVGTI
+62 PGQTVPVGTV
-72 LATMDNGAAGEGDIP
+72 LATIDNGVAG
-87 VAAAAPQTGAEQP
+87 TGEQP
-100 PPAEVSTA
+100 PAPTDAAAGRAGAQPETA
-108 APAAAESAAKPPA
+108 ASALTTGTSTPATAATPG
-121 QPAAASRIASSPS
+121 RIACSPS
-134 ARQLARELG
+134 ARQLALELG
-143 IDLATVT
+143 VDLATVT

-171 RLPAPDETAAPVSTP
+171 TNPPA
-186 STPAEPPAEPVAA
+186 PAEPVSPAQAEPSAEKAA
-199 TPAPNAAAA
+199 GKLVLTA
-208 AMRKAIAAAVSRS
+208 AMKAMRQAIAAAVSRS
-221 NREIPHYYLETE
+221 NREIPHYYLESE
-233 IDLSKPLQWLGEEN
+233 IDLSRPLKWLEEEN
-247 RKRSMRERILPVAL
+247 RKRSLRERILPVAL
-261 LVKATALA
+261 LVKAVALA
-269 LREVPELNGL
+269 LREVPELNGF

-287 RQDIHIGFAVALRQG
+287 RPDIHIGFAVALRQG
-302 GLIAPAVHHVDQLGV
+302 GLISPAVHHVDQLGV
-317 DEVMQRL
+317 GEVMERL
-324 ADLIERTRGG
+324 VDLIERTRTG
-334 HLRSSELT
+334 HLRGSEMT

-370 VGFGRISERPWA
+370 IGFGRISERPWA
-382 ENGLLGVRRCV
+382 EDGMLGVRRCV

-409 SLFLE
+409 ALFLE
-414 ALTRHLHLP
+414 ALNRHLNLP
-423 EAL
+423 ETL

>member
-62 PGQTVPVGTI
+62 PGQTVPVGTL
-72 LATMDNGAAGEGDIP
+72 LATIDNGTAGTGEKPPGPADTAAGRAGAQPET
-87 VAAAAPQTGAEQP
+87 AAAVPTTGASAP
-100 PPAEVSTA
+100 
-108 APAAAESAAKPPA
+108 APAATPG
-121 QPAAASRIASSPS
+121 RIACSPS
-134 ARQLARELG
+134 ARQLALELG
-143 IDLATVT
+143 VDLATVT

-171 RLPAPDETAAPVSTP
+171 TRPSAPIEPVSPAPAAPAAEKAADKPAPTAAMK
-186 STPAEPPAEPVAA
+186 
-199 TPAPNAAAA
+199 
-208 AMRKAIAAAVSRS
+208 AMRQAIAAAVSRS
-221 NREIPHYYLETE
+221 NREIPHYYLESE
-233 IDLSKPLQWLGEEN
+233 IDLSRPLKWLEEEN
-247 RKRSMRERILPVAL
+247 RKRSLRERILPVAL
-261 LVKATALA
+261 LVKAVALA
-269 LREVPELNGL
+269 LREVPELNGF

-287 RQDIHIGFAVALRQG
+287 RPDIHIGFAVALRQG
-302 GLIAPAVHHVDQLGV
+302 GLISPAVHHVDQLGV
-317 DEVMQRL
+317 GEVMERL
-324 ADLIERTRGG
+324 VDLIECTRTG
-334 HLRSSELT
+334 HLRGSEMT

-370 VGFGRISERPWA
+370 IGFGRISERPWA
-382 ENGLLGVRRCV
+382 EDGMLGVRRCV

-409 SLFLE
+409 ALFLE
-414 ALTRHLHLP
+414 ALNRHLNLP
-423 EAL
+423 ETL

>member
-62 PGQTVPVGTI
+62 PGQTVPVGTL
-72 LATMDNGAAGEGDIP
+72 LATIDNGTAGAGEGATAVP
-87 VAAAAPQTGAEQP
+87 TGTGAEQKP
-100 PPAEVSTA
+100 
-108 APAAAESAAKPPA
+108 PAAAPVAAESEPE
-121 QPAAASRIASSPS
+121 PAAGHRIASSPS

-171 RLPAPDETAAPVSTP
+171 RLPAPDEPVAPVSAP
-186 STPAEPPAEPVAA
+186 SPPAEPA
-199 TPAPNAAAA
+199 PAPASAQPAASAAAA

-233 IDLSKPLQWLGEEN
+233 IDLSKPLQWLEEEN

-269 LREVPELNGL
+269 LREVPELNGF

-317 DEVMQRL
+317 GEVMQRL

-342 DATVSVTSLGDRGV
+342 DATMSVTSLGDRGV

-409 SLFLE
+409 ALFLE